1 MVTLLRRGLGAL
13 VRSGGRAALEMA
25 LRHGGRTV
33 IESALESAADVVPRG
48 EHSFVQV
55 FPVTAPLTVYV
66 RASHC
71 HLTIRQHSLPRV
83 ELNANLSRAFG
94 VELATEQDEAG
105 IYIIARR
112 KPVVGTVARLDLVL
126 TLPPTVHLAFHLTPG
141 TVTFAGLDGLAELAA
156 SQVFAASPD
165 GGDAFVSADASD

>member
-33 IESALESAADVVPRG
+33 IESALESAAEAVPKG
-48 EHSFVQV
+48 EQSFVQV

-71 HLTIRQHSLPRV
+71 HLTVRQHSLPRV

-141 TVTFAGLDGLAELAA
+141 AVTFAGLDGLAELAA
-156 SQVFAASPD
+156 SQVFAPLPD
-165 GGDAFVSADASD
+165 GGDAFVIADASD

>member
-13 VRSGGRAALEMA
+13 VRSGSRAALEMA
-25 LRHGGRTV
+25 LRHGGRTG
-33 IESALESAADVVPRG
+33 IESALESAAEAVPKG
-48 EHSFVQV
+48 EQSFVQV

-71 HLTIRQHSLPRV
+71 HLTVRQHALPRV

-105 IYIIARR
+105 IYIIVRR
-112 KPVVGTVARLDLVL
+112 KPVVGTVARLDLTL

-141 TVTFAGLDGLAELAA
+141 DVTFASLDGLAE
-156 SQVFAASPD
+156 FATDRIFALPTD
-165 GGDAFVSADASD
+165 VGATSAVANTSD